1 VLDLTRLNPPQRQAV
16 TIPEGPAL
24 VLAGAGSGKTRVIA
38 HRIAWLVD
46 EGSDPSGI
54 LAVTFTN
61 KAAKEMRDR
70 VRGLCRREG
79 EGALIATFHSF
90 GLWFLRQ
97 EHELAGLPKWFSIC
111 DSGDQTNVLKRCM
124 KDVQV
129 DSRRFDVRHL
139 LGILSRRRSEAAVPD
154 IRGAAREDEYE
165 IFADEILP
173 RYEQAL
179 RAQRSLDFEDL
190 IVRPVTLLAENRS
203 LRTAYRERFR
213 HVLVDEYQDTNRLQ
227 LRLLELLCGP
237 EAGGTR
243 KRRATSAS
251 EWSGRSLC
259 AVGDDDQSIYGWRG
273 AEVKNILRFETHFPG
288 AQVIRL
294 EQNYRSTGN
303 ILGCANGVI
312 SRAAERR
319 PKRLWTET
327 GGGDPVRVVAL
338 PSEEEEARFA
348 AGEIARG
355 MSEGRSAADFAVLYR
370 LNAQS
375 QSIEEALREVGI
387 QHKVKGGPAFFDR
400 SEVRDVL
407 AWLRICAFPDD
418 DVALA
423 RVVHAPPR
431 GIGDVAMAR
440 LADWAALESRSA
452 AGALE
457 LAGQVPDIPR
467 GAPEKLAEFAAV
479 LADFRRRFRPGRLV
493 EPARTVFDE
502 IDLRSWLR
510 RTVLSPEAGTRK
522 AEAVDAVL
530 RSLENYERRDPKG
543 SLGAFLQRLAL
554 DSRDDEP
561 DEVEGVTLSTLHAAK
576 GLEFPV
582 VFVIGFEEDLLPVA
596 GIQGEAR
603 DLEEERRLAYVGITR
618 AREQLWLTR
627 ATARTRRGRIEPRT
641 PSRFLEDLPAESR
654 VRHDPESA
662 ANPEA
667 TAARSAEVLKV
678 LRSRLASRR

>member
-1 VLDLTRLNPPQRQAV
+1 MLDLTKLNSPQRQAV
-16 TIPEGPAL
+16 TAGEGPAL

-38 HRIAWLVD
+38 HRIAWLV
-46 EGSDPSGI
+46 EERSDPSGI

-61 KAAKEMRDR
+61 KAANEMRER
-70 VRGLCRREG
+70 VRRLSRRAG

-97 EHELAGLPKWFSIC
+97 EHKLAGLPKWFSIC
-111 DSGDQTNVLKRCM
+111 DAGDQSSVLKRCM
-124 KDVQV
+124 KEVQV
-129 DSRRFDVRHL
+129 DSRRFDVRRL
-139 LGILSRRRSEAAVPD
+139 LGILSRRKSEAVVPD
-154 IRGAAREDEYE
+154 VRRSVADDEYE
-165 IFADEILP
+165 AFADEILP

-203 LRTAYRERFR
+203 LRDAYRERFR
-213 HVLVDEYQDTNRLQ
+213 HVLVDEYQDTNRVQ

-237 EAGGTR
+237 ERGSPR
-243 KRRATSAS
+243 KRGAAMPLD
-251 EWSGRSLC
+251 WGDRSLC

-273 AEVKNILRFETHFPG
+273 AEVRNILRFETHFPG
-288 AQVIRL
+288 ASIVRL

-312 SRAAERR
+312 ARAAERR
-319 PKRLWTET
+319 PKRLWTDA
-327 GGGDPVRVVAL
+327 GGGDPVRVVSL
-338 PSEEEEARFA
+338 PSDEDEARFV

-355 MSEGRSAADFAVLYR
+355 MSEGRAAADFAVLYR

-375 QSIEEALREVGI
+375 QPIEEALREAGI

-400 SEVRDVL
+400 AEVRDVL

-423 RVVHAPPR
+423 RVVHTPPR

-440 LADWAALESRSA
+440 LGDWAGQESRSVA
-452 AGALE
+452 SALE
-457 LAGQVPDIPR
+457 LASQVPDIPR

-479 LADFRRRFRPGRLV
+479 LADYRRRFRPGRMV

-510 RTVLSPEAGTRK
+510 NSVLSPEAGIRK

-530 RSLENYERRDPKG
+530 RSLENYERREPRG
-543 SLGAFLQRLAL
+543 TLGTFLQRLAL
-554 DSRDDEP
+554 DSRADEP
-561 DEVEGVTLSTLHAAK
+561 DDVDGATLSTLHAAK

-641 PSRFLEDLPAESR
+641 PSRFLEDLPPESH

-662 ANPEA
+662 ANPEI
-667 TAARSAEVLKV
+667 TAARSAEVLQA
-678 LRSRLASRR
+678 LRSRLAGRR

>member
-16 TIPEGPAL
+16 SAQDGPAL

-38 HRIAWLVD
+38 HRIAWLVE
-46 EGSDPSGI
+46 EGSDPTGI

-61 KAAKEMRDR
+61 KAANEMRDR
-70 VRGLCRREG
+70 VRGLSRRAG
-79 EGALIATFHSF
+79 EGTLIATFHSF

-97 EHELAGLPKWFSIC
+97 EHKLAGLPKWFSIC
-111 DSGDQTNVLKRCM
+111 DSGDQSNVLKRCM

-139 LGILSRRRSEAAVPD
+139 LGILSRRKSEGAVPD
-154 IRGAAREDEYE
+154 VRRVTRDDEYE
-165 IFADEILP
+165 AFADEILP

-190 IVRPVTLLAENRS
+190 IVRPVTLLAENQA
-203 LRTAYRERFR
+203 LRAAYRERFR
-213 HVLVDEYQDTNRLQ
+213 HVLVDEYQDTNRVQ
-227 LRLLELLCGP
+227 LRLLELLCGVDP
-237 EAGGTR
+237 STS
-243 KRRATSAS
+243 RRRQESPATH
-251 EWSGRSLC
+251 WNGRSLC

-273 AEVKNILRFETHFPG
+273 AEVKNILRFEAHFPG
-288 AQVIRL
+288 AKVIRL

-312 SRAAERR
+312 ARAAERR
-319 PKRLWTET
+319 PKRLWTDA

-338 PSEEEEARFA
+338 PSEEDEARFV

-355 MSEGRSAADFAVLYR
+355 MSEGRSVADFAVLYR

-375 QSIEEALREVGI
+375 QPVEEALREVGI

-400 SEVRDVL
+400 AEVRDVL

-440 LADWAALESRSA
+440 LGDWAAQHSRSVGSALALA
-452 AGALE
+452 AH
-457 LAGQVPDIPR
+457 VPDLPR
-467 GAPEKLAEFAAV
+467 GAPEKFAEFAAA
-479 LADFRRRFRPGRLV
+479 LADLRRRFGPGRLV
-493 EPARTVFDE
+493 EPAKAMFDE

-510 RTVLSPEAGTRK
+510 RSVLSPEAGHRK

-543 SLGAFLQRLAL
+543 SLGTFLQRLAL
-554 DSRDDEP
+554 DSRADEP
-561 DEVEGVTLSTLHAAK
+561 DDADGVTLSTLHAAK

-618 AREQLWLTR
+618 AREHLWLTR
-627 ATARTRRGRIEPRT
+627 ASARTRRGRIEPRT
-641 PSRFLEDLPAESR
+641 PSRFLEDLPPESH
-654 VRHDPESA
+654 VRHDPELA
-662 ANPEA
+662 ASPEK
-667 TAARSAEVLKV
+667 TAVRSAEVLQA
-678 LRSRLASRR
+678 LRARLAARR